1 MRYHYLWCLKVPK
14 SVLRRRLLGVHLAGR
29 VGGGIAAPHPSQTRA
44 GAIDALGSSPDRFAQ
59 EFCHERV
66 NVTGGRGSRL
76 RITAIRSQ
84 FRHLRRLRRAS
95 HFRQMRTTW

>member
-1 MRYHYLWCLKVPK
+1 MSTLSYHLPE
-14 SVLRRRLLGVHLAGR
+14 LAIGAVGR